1 MLTLS
6 DVNAQTNSFDGSLY
20 SDLHKDVYGFRPRS
34 ISFASVEEFDAE
46 YKYLLKLLDQK
57 IIEEREEKAAAL
69 DAFLQRIED
78 TQDLII
84 GCDTLRAINIIAD
97 AEGVTSEDLQ
107 FYGWGYL
114 EYTLGIK
121 YGAIK
126 TILEE

>member
-1 MLTLS
+1 MLTLTDIKQMTS
-6 DVNAQTNSFDGSLY
+6 SYDASIY
-20 SDLHKDVYGFRPRS
+20 SDLYKEVYGFRPS
-34 ISFASVEEFDAE
+34 NVSFPSVEAFDAD
-46 YKYLLKLLDQK
+46 YKYLLKELDLK
-57 IIEEREEKAAAL
+57 IIEERKEKAAAL
-69 DAFLQRIED
+69 DVFLQRIED

-84 GCDTLRAINIIAD
+84 GCDILRAINIIAD

-114 EYTLGIK
+114 EYKLGIK